1 VRKALVSWSSG
12 KDSAW
17 MLHLLRQSGEFEIVG
32 LLTTV
37 NQEFNRVAM
46 HGTRRDLLEAQA
58 AAAGLPLVVVPLP
71 WPCSNQHYEAAM
83 AAACANAVAEGI
95 EVVAFGDLFLE
106 DIRSYREQQLK
117 GTGLTPVFPL
127 WHLPTREL
135 AQEMIAGGLRARLV
149 TVDLKVLPEEFCG
162 REFDLDLLRDLPL
175 AIDPCGENGE
185 FHTAVYAGPMF
196 NAEIPVMVG
205 EKVEREGFCYA
216 DLIPHTGG

>member
-1 VRKALVSWSSG
+1 
-12 KDSAW
+12 
-17 MLHLLRQSGEFEIVG
+17 MLHVLRQSGEFEIAG

-46 HGTRRDLLEAQA
+46 HGTRRELLEAQA

-71 WPCSNQHYEAAM
+71 WPCSNQHYEAAL
-83 AAACANAVAEGI
+83 AAACADAVASGI

-135 AQEMIAGGLRARLV
+135 AQEMIADGLRARLA
-149 TVDLKVLPEEFCG
+149 TVDLRVLSADFCG
-162 REFDLDLLRDLPL
+162 REFDLDLLRDLPTSV
-175 AIDPCGENGE
+175 DPCGENGE

-196 NAEIPVMVG
+196 NVEIPVVLG

-216 DLIPHTGG
+216 DIIPRVSVSAG